1 MQVKDMFLK
10 NEKYS
15 FIFLGIIFFLICPKA
30 FSVEDDRTRVS
41 NYLNSL
47 KHFSASFLQNDGEN
61 LSEGKVYI
69 GKERIRAEYF
79 YPTKILLILDQ
90 NKAMYYNYE
99 LEEDE
104 FFNPK
109 DTNAWFFYEIFRNPV
124 FFLDSLLEVQ
134 NNELII
140 ESKMIQFG
148 MSIIEN
154 IGVNI
159 EGSRYLI
166 RVIFEKN
173 PITLRGV
180 EFFFNEDFL
189 KLSIYNHNYNEDFDE
204 GFFKLINPKFLN

>member
-140 ESKMIQFG
+140 EK
-148 MSIIEN
+148 N
-154 IGVNI
+154 GVNI